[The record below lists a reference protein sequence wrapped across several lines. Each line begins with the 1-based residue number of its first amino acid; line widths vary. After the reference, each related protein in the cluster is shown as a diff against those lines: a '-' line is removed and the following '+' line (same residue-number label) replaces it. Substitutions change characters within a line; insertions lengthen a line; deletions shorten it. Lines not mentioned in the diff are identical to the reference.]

1 MSIQRVSHLCFRV
14 SDLERSR
21 RFYEDVLG
29 FKPLY
34 EIDTVGSPSTRLLG
48 RTDIRLTGV
57 WLERDG
63 FTLQL
68 QQLHVEG
75 LAKPKRDTVEIGYS
89 HVAVRV
95 SNLDTVIE
103 RLVAA
108 GADVLTASRTVN
120 ATPDGGESGAVFI
133 NDPDGIRLELVQIPG
148 DPTGPITAPE
158 QD

>member
-75 LAKPKRDTVEIGYS
+75 PGKAQARHRRDRLQPRSGPRHRPGHGSRPTRSRGRRRAHRVP
-89 HVAVRV
+89 HVAPQAR
-95 SNLDTVIE
+95 
-103 RLVAA
+103 R
-108 GADVLTASRTVN
+108 R
-120 ATPDGGESGAVFI
+120 
-133 NDPDGIRLELVQIPG
+133 
-148 DPTGPITAPE
+148 
-158 QD
+158 

>member
-29 FKPLY
+29 FRPLY

-68 QQLHVEG
+68 QQLHVDG
-75 LAKPKRDTVEIGYS
+75 LAKPKRDAVEIGYS

-95 SNLDTVIE
+95 SDLDAVIE

-108 GADVLTASRTVN
+108 GADVLTASRTAN
-120 ATPDGGESGAVFI
+120 PRPDGLQSGAVFV

-148 DPTGPITAPE
+148 DPKGPITAPE
-158 QD
+158 RG

>member
-29 FKPLY
+29 FRPLY

-68 QQLHVEG
+68 QQLHVDG

-89 HVAVRV
+89 HVGNPRLQPGHGSRPARSRGCRRAHCVAH
-95 SNLDTVIE
+95 LE
-103 RLVAA
+103 RYA
-108 GADVLTASRTVN
+108 R
-120 ATPDGGESGAVFI
+120 
-133 NDPDGIRLELVQIPG
+133 RR
-148 DPTGPITAPE
+148 
-158 QD
+158 